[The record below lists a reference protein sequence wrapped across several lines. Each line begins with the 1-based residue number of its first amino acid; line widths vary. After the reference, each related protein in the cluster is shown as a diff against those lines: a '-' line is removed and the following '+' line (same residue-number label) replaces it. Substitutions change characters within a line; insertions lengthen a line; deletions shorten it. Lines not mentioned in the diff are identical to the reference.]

1 MSTRK
6 SLRLL
11 AVAAMVTTVLV
22 SATVA
27 GASGFPQPCNGV
39 VFDAAN
45 PSHVFYG
52 SGSANGSIVD
62 RSAATGPQIFFWNGS
77 GSATLTGSAFDDV
90 ICGTTSGD
98 TIWGGKGNDL
108 IFGQGGGDSLYG
120 NAGDDTIFNGGFA
133 GGLAPNGPGSVPNGS
148 SASLYGK
155 KGNDLI
161 YTGWSSDYVKGG
173 SGDDVI
179 NVKDFGYGSGSTTYG
194 QKGDDTWIGGSVSA
208 TFNGGMGN
216 DTAIFGSGDSQYAY
230 GQKGMDTLTGGT
242 GLGQYLDGGNDNDT
256 LTAGA
261 GGSQSLYGGR
271 GNDTLSNLGAAASQ
285 TAYGE
290 GGNDTITAKTTGA
303 LAFIAG
309 GNADNDVIKGGAAG
323 DSLFG
328 NSGNDQIWGGDGA
341 DYISGGSG
349 SDVMYGNTPGP
360 GGLDTADG
368 DYDDME
374 ASSSPLIP
382 GVFGAPDTPATSNTF
397 YGACLDA
404 GDTADATG
412 TGVDTAY
419 NTSSNTGIENV
430 VNGC

>member
-27 GASGFPQPCNGV
+27 SAGAPMCNGV
-39 VFDAAN
+39 VFDAGN

-52 SGSANGSIVD
+52 SGSANGTTVD

-77 GSATLTGSAFDDV
+77 GGAILTGSAFDDI
-90 ICGTTSGD
+90 ICGTTGGD
-98 TIWGGKGNDL
+98 DIFGGKGNDL
-108 IFGQGGGDSLYG
+108 IFGEGGGDFLVG
-120 NAGDDTIFNGGFA
+120 NGGADTIFNGSF
-133 GGLAPNGPGSVPNGS
+133 GGAAPNGPGADPSGS
-148 SASLYGK
+148 SSTIIGG

-161 YTGWSSDYVKGG
+161 YTGESGDSVYGG

-179 NVKDFGYGSGSTTYG
+179 NTKDFGGGSSSETLG
-194 QKGDDTWIGGSVSA
+194 QKGDDTWIGGTGGSNG
-208 TFNGGMGN
+208 FYGGMGD
-216 DTAIFGSGDSQYAY
+216 DTAILDSGGSQYAY
-230 GQKGMDTLTGGT
+230 GNKGMDTLTGGT
-242 GLGQYLDGGNDNDT
+242 GGSQYLNGGADNDT
-256 LTAGA
+256 LIAGA
-261 GGSQSLYGGR
+261 GGSQSLEGGS
-271 GNDTLSNLGAAASQ
+271 GNDTLSNLGAGATQS
-285 TAYGE
+285 AYGE
-290 GGNDTITAKTTGA
+290 AGNDTITAKTSGA
-303 LAFIAG
+303 LAFYAE
-309 GNADNDVIKGGAAG
+309 GNRGNDVIKGGAAG
-323 DSLFG
+323 DDLYG
-328 NSGNDQIWGGDGA
+328 NSGNDQIWGGDGD
-341 DYISGGSG
+341 DYINGGSG

-368 DYDDME
+368 ALDNMD

>member
-1 MSTRK
+1 
-6 SLRLL
+6 LRLL
-11 AVAAMVTTVLV
+11 AVVAMVTTVLV

-52 SGSANGSIVD
+52 SGSANGTTVN

-77 GSATLTGSAFDDV
+77 GAAILTGSAFDDI
-90 ICGTTSGD
+90 ICGTTGGD
-98 TIWGGKGNDL
+98 EIFGGKGNDL
-108 IFGQGGGDSLYG
+108 IFGQGGSDLLVG

-148 SASLYGK
+148 SASLFGK

-161 YTGWSSDYVKGG
+161 YTGWSSDDVHGG
-173 SGDDVI
+173 AGDDVM
-179 NVKDFGYGSGSTTYG
+179 NAKDFGYGSSSATWG
-194 QKGDDTWIGGSVSA
+194 QKGDDTWIGGEA
-208 TFNGGMGN
+208 YAWFYGGMGD
-216 DTAIFGSGDSQYAY
+216 DTAIFGSGVSQYAY
-230 GQKGMDTLTGGT
+230 TNKGMDTLTGGT
-242 GLGQYLDGGNDNDT
+242 GSGQYLDGGNDNDT

-261 GGSQSLYGGR
+261 GTGQTLYGGR
-271 GNDTLSNLGAAASQ
+271 GNDTLSNLGAVGSQ
-285 TAYGE
+285 SAYGE
-290 GGNDTITAKTTGA
+290 AGNDTITAKTSGA
-303 LAFIAG
+303 LAFYAE

-323 DSLFG
+323 DDLYG
-328 NSGNDQIWGGDGA
+328 NSGNDQIWGGDGG
-341 DYISGGSG
+341 DYINGGSG
-349 SDVMYGNTPGP
+349 SDVMYGNTPAGN
-360 GGLDTADG
+360 GLDTADG
-368 DYDDME
+368 DLDDMD

-404 GDTADATG
+404 ADTADATG

-419 NTSSNTGIENV
+419 NTSSNSGIENV